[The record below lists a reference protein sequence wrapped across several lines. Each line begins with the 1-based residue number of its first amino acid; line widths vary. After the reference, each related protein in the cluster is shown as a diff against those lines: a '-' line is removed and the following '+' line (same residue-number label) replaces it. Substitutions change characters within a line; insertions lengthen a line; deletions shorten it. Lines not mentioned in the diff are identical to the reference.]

1 MFMNLLCVGLIAI
14 PVGYYLILTL
24 GIHGTVLSMIAT
36 SLATCLLSWRVYRRD
51 LAGGSSPG
59 CRPTRRN
66 LASQPTVPLAGIP
79 LASGEET
86 EQLLR
91 WSRGPVLRAGEA
103 ATVLDLIRQHV
114 ARSPEAAALVC
125 DRATLTYAALN
136 QQALGLARQLQSQGA
151 GPGTF
156 VGILLERSSDWLW
169 ALVGVLES
177 GAAYLP
183 LDPATPPGRLGEI
196 LRDARPAIVVT
207 SRALA
212 DRLAAHMELVCLTED
227 VKPVTGGTGI
237 PPDPDSPAYLI
248 YTSGSMGRPKGVVAT
263 HRNLLGRRWRDS
275 SITRNPCAAS
285 CCSLPSPSIV
295 PWPGSSGRWRKAE
308 PWSCPRRR
316 PPTSRRWWR
325 ISSDSASPTR
335 SASPPC
341 TGSFWTG
348 RPAGSC
354 CRSGP

>member
-1 MFMNLLCVGLIAI
+1 MFMNRLCVGLIAI

-24 GIHGTVLSMIAT
+24 GIHGIVLSMIAT
-36 SLATCLLSWRVYRRD
+36 SLAMCLLSWRVYRRD

-125 DRATLTYAALN
+125 DRATLTMRPSTSRPGREATAKPGRRARDLRGHPSGT
-136 QQALGLARQLQSQGA
+136 LVGLVVGA
-151 GPGTF
+151 
-156 VGILLERSSDWLW
+156 
-169 ALVGVLES
+169 VGVLES

-207 SRALA
+207 SR
-212 DRLAAHMELVCLTED
+212 C
-227 VKPVTGGTGI
+227 
-237 PPDPDSPAYLI
+237 
-248 YTSGSMGRPKGVVAT
+248 
-263 HRNLLGRRWRDS
+263 
-275 SITRNPCAAS
+275 
-285 CCSLPSPSIV
+285 
-295 PWPGSSGRWRKAE
+295 WPTVS
-308 PWSCPRRR
+308 
-316 PPTSRRWWR
+316 PPTWSWC
-325 ISSDSASPTR
+325 A
-335 SASPPC
+335 
-341 TGSFWTG
+341 
-348 RPAGSC
+348 
-354 CRSGP
+354 